1 MTHSQATFLC
11 LSFKRKECKTM
22 ILYPMVRACVCVC
35 VCMSEKCSILFV
47 YWSIF
52 LFIGLLNATL
62 FLSRTLGTQRLSP
75 LTLIVLS

>member
-1 MTHSQATFLC
+1 
-11 LSFKRKECKTM
+11 M
-22 ILYPMVRACVCVC
+22 ILYPMVRECMLVCVCVC

-62 FLSRTLGTQRLSP
+62 FLSKTLGTQWLSP